1 MEVDSTPSEV
11 SRKRR
16 TTSMLEAY
24 RKLLPYLR
32 RYRGVAVMILVLG
45 AIAGAGSKLTMV
57 LLQPLLARI
66 FPSSDSEDAATS
78 PLAEFSDKRFEPWI
92 ASLPDLGFSRPVTDV
107 LWIVFLIAFLAA
119 IFAAAEY
126 VFVRSSR
133 MLGVRLITDL
143 RQDMAEHI
151 VRLDVNWHGGRHL
164 GDLVSR
170 MTADVGSSLRLITLM
185 LEELV
190 QCPFEIL
197 ASLLIAVA
205 AEPTA
210 TLCMLVFLPMIAWP
224 VLKFGPKVRRR
235 SRDSQDR
242 FGDTTQGLVQMLSGI
257 RVVKAF
263 RMEAREADDF
273 RRGNERFVSETRRM
287 VRAQAGSLAV
297 TALLANGGVG
307 LALGAL
313 ALVHLLVTP
322 IFADPTTMV
331 VFFWAI
337 GNVFAYSKRLTRAT
351 SAIYSS
357 LGSVD
362 RVFEVFDLR
371 SNLDVSG
378 STESWPGLRE
388 ALCFEDVGFS
398 YPETE
403 DEAVR
408 GVSFRVACGERVAL
422 VGLSGAGKSTLLD
435 LVARFHDPTRGRITA
450 DGRDLRLL
458 RPEDWLAR
466 LAVVQQ
472 RPFLFQASIR
482 ENVRYGRPDASD
494 DDVRAACEAARLG
507 DMLARLPL
515 GLDTLVGEGGARLS
529 GGEAQRVT
537 IARAL
542 LKDAEILLLDEATSA
557 LDSQSE
563 RLVQAALEQ
572 LMEGRTSFV
581 IAHRLSTIRN
591 ADRILVL
598 EDGNLVEEGSH
609 EELLARDGNYAKL
622 WRLQVGDPA
631 SSTTA

>member
-1 MEVDSTPSEV
+1 MI
-11 SRKRR
+11 
-16 TTSMLEAY
+16 EAY
-24 RKLLPYLR
+24 RRLLPYLR
-32 RYRGVAVMILVLG
+32 RYRGVALLIVLLG
-45 AIAGAGSKLTMV
+45 AVSGAGSKLTMV

-66 FPSSDSEDAATS
+66 FPSGGDGDAAVS
-78 PLAEFSDKRFEPWI
+78 PLAEFSNERFEPWI
-92 ASLPDLGFSRPVTDV
+92 ASLPSLGFARPVTDV
-107 LWIVFLIAFLAA
+107 LWIVLLIASLAA
-119 IFAAAEY
+119 VFAAAEY
-126 VFVRSSR
+126 VFVRASR

-164 GDLVSR
+164 GDLVTR
-170 MTADVGSSLRLITLM
+170 MTADVGASLRLITLM
-185 LEELV
+185 VEELV

-197 ASLLIAVA
+197 AALLIAVA

-210 TLCMLVFLPMIAWP
+210 TLCMLVFLPLIAWP

-263 RMEAREADDF
+263 RMEEREAEDF
-273 RRGNERFVSETRRM
+273 RRGNQRFVDETRRM

-297 TALLANGGVG
+297 TALLANGGIG
-307 LALGAL
+307 IALGAL

-371 SNLDVSG
+371 SSLDVAR
-378 STESWPGLRE
+378 STETWPGLRE
-388 ALCFEDVGFS
+388 ELRCEDVDFR
-398 YPETE
+398 YPDAER
-403 DEAVR
+403 DALR
-408 GVSFRVACGERVAL
+408 GVNFCVRRGERVAL

-435 LVARFHDPTRGRITA
+435 LVARFHDPTRGRILA
-450 DGRDLRLL
+450 DGRDLRDL
-458 RPEDWLAR
+458 RPADWLGR

-494 DDVRAACEAARLG
+494 AEVLAACEAARLG
-507 DMLARLPL
+507 ELLARLPQ
-515 GLDTLVGEGGARLS
+515 GLDTPVGEGGARLS

-563 RLVQAALEQ
+563 RLVQQALER
-572 LMEGRTSFV
+572 LMEGRTTFV
-581 IAHRLSTIRN
+581 IAHRLSTIRD

-598 EDGNLVEEGSH
+598 EDGRLVEEGRH
-609 EELLARDGNYAKL
+609 AELLARDGDYARL
-622 WRLQVGDPA
+622 WRLQAGEPA
-631 SSTTA
+631 NSTTT

>member
-1 MEVDSTPSEV
+1 LEAASPPPAAPRT
-11 SRKRR
+11 RRR
-16 TTSMLEAY
+16 TSLFEAY

-32 RYRGVAVMILVLG
+32 RYRGAALMTVVLG
-45 AIAGAGSKLTMV
+45 AVAGAGSKLVMV

-66 FPSSDSEDAATS
+66 FPAKEAEGAAS
-78 PLAEFSDKRFEPWI
+78 PLRDFSDQRFEPWL
-92 ASLPDLGFSRPVTDV
+92 AGLPDLGFARPVADV
-107 LWIVFLIAFLAA
+107 VWIVAMIAALAA
-119 IFAAAEY
+119 VFAAAEY
-126 VFVRSSR
+126 VFVRASR
-133 MLGVRLITDL
+133 MLGVRLATDL
-143 RQDMAEHI
+143 RQDMAAHI
-151 VRLDVNWHGGRHL
+151 VRLDVGWHGGRQL

-170 MTADVGSSLRLITLM
+170 MTADVGASLRLITLIV
-185 LEELV
+185 EELV
-190 QCPFEIL
+190 QCPFEIAAAL
-197 ASLLIAVA
+197 VIAFA

-210 TLCMLVFLPMIAWP
+210 TVCMLVFLPLIAWP

-263 RMEAREADDF
+263 RMEQREAEEF
-273 RRGNERFVSETRRM
+273 RRGNQRFVDETRRM

-297 TALLANGGVG
+297 TALLANGGIGV
-307 LALGAL
+307 ALGAL

-322 IFADPTTMV
+322 IFAESTTMV
-331 VFFWAI
+331 VFFLAI
-337 GNVFAYSKRLTRAT
+337 GNVFAYAKRLTRAT

-371 SNLDVSG
+371 SGLDLSR
-378 STESWPGLRE
+378 STEPWPGLRE
-388 ALCFEDVGFS
+388 SIRFEDVRFA
-398 YPETE
+398 YPDAE
-403 DEAVR
+403 DEALR
-408 GVSFRVACGERVAL
+408 GVDFAVRRGERIAL

-435 LVARFHDPTRGRITA
+435 LVARFHDPSSGRILA
-450 DGRDLRLL
+450 DGRDLRAL
-458 RPEDWLAR
+458 RPGDWLER

-472 RPFLFQASIR
+472 RPFLFQATIR

-494 DDVRAACEAARLG
+494 DEVRRACEAARLG
-507 DMLARLPL
+507 DLLARLPQ
-515 GLDTLVGEGGARLS
+515 GLDTPVGEGGARLS

-563 RLVQAALEQ
+563 RLVQQALER
-572 LMEGRTSFV
+572 LMEGRTTFV
-581 IAHRLSTIRN
+581 IAHRLATIRG

-598 EDGNLVEEGSH
+598 EDGRLVEEGTH
-609 EELLARDGNYAKL
+609 DALLARGGKYAQL
-622 WRLQVGDPA
+622 WQLQAGDPA